1 MTDVDRIT
9 GAALLALGDHMNDV
23 DKFAPAA
30 ARRYVEA
37 LIAGK
42 PGTPHTSQLHPQADK
57 LPTCELFGARRV
69 RARCDGAARSSCR
82 SARKTRRDRWVESP
96 PQPLASVYIDAQGN
110 TIPARSDT

>member
-42 PGTPHTSQLHPQADK
+42 PGTPHTKSLHPFADK
-57 LPTCELFGARRV
+57 LLRECVLDVMALERRN
-69 RARCDGAARSSCR
+69 AA
-82 SARKTRRDRWVESP
+82 
-96 PQPLASVYIDAQGN
+96 
-110 TIPARSDT
+110 